1 MKKQQNLTQNQNHLQ
16 SQCPINLCAGLS
28 VGYEQA
34 KNGGIIWQMVSD
46 YKNKNP
52 IVLGVG
58 GRYDYML
65 SEYQ

>member
-1 MKKQQNLTQNQNHLQ
+1 MVNVFLNNVL
-16 SQCPINLCAGLS
+16 QCPITLYAGLA

-34 KNGGIIWQMVSD
+34 KNGGIIWQLVSD
-46 YKNKNP
+46 YKNKP
-52 IVLGVG
+52 HQGYPYVLGVG

>member
-1 MKKQQNLTQNQNHLQ
+1 MFDCCQF
-16 SQCPINLCAGLS
+16 QCPINLLPGLV

-34 KNGGIIWQMVSD
+34 KNGGIIWQLIGN

-65 SEYQ
+65 CEYQ